1 MSNIHGLGDYKD
13 SGRSSY
19 DTRSRGGQ
27 PPPRAYGGSSVSG
40 GNGGMPSMNDFHVE
54 DEGPTISLMRAPNSD
69 PRDKVGTIWDFLMPR
84 FSVRTFTFLISM
96 IQIIMFIITVIVG
109 AVKYDGAFV
118 SSNTMLGPS
127 TQTFIAMGGKWL
139 PDIKK
144 GHIWLLFTPALLH
157 GGFIHLFSNLFFQF
171 RFGFTLEKRW
181 GVYRFIAVYFLT
193 AMGASLFSCVMSPD
207 TVSVGA
213 SGALFGLLGADVSFL
228 VINREDIPDARSEA
242 CMLVFIII
250 INMIIGF
257 NSPGIDNWAHFGGW
271 LTGLFLAVAI
281 LQYVSVSENEKKFR
295 IGGGVVFLI
304 WILLNSVLIA
314 TH

>member
-1 MSNIHGLGDYKD
+1 
-13 SGRSSY
+13 
-19 DTRSRGGQ
+19 
-27 PPPRAYGGSSVSG
+27 
-40 GNGGMPSMNDFHVE
+40 
-54 DEGPTISLMRAPNSD
+54 
-69 PRDKVGTIWDFLMPR
+69 
-84 FSVRTFTFLISM
+84 
-96 IQIIMFIITVIVG
+96 
-109 AVKYDGAFV
+109 
-118 SSNTMLGPS
+118 
-127 TQTFIAMGGKWL
+127 
-139 PDIKK
+139 
-144 GHIWLLFTPALLH
+144 
-157 GGFIHLFSNLFFQF
+157 
-171 RFGFTLEKRW
+171 
-181 GVYRFIAVYFLT
+181 
-193 AMGASLFSCVMSPD
+193 MSPD